1 MKPNLPVNRL
11 SATQRPATAVS
22 AQQGIAASSEKQG
35 SGQLSPDDSGI
46 SLKVE
51 RHGRWALLS
60 RAQTQLSGI
69 QRSEQAIVASYR
81 ELLSLSRQLERSGS
95 KSEALA
101 GRVANLRKQLE
112 QSNVLD
118 NNLRLRESPARARYR
133 LDRVDLLSR
142 RSQSESLQI
151 QLPNGRNVD
160 IRLEA
165 DNSEEQNLR
174 SLQRA
179 FDKHQITASRTAEGQ
194 LAVLGTSDQLG
205 SPWVFR
211 GQGVR
216 VPAGNPV
223 PIQLSRQSTEL
234 EKLEQGLASGERE
247 LEKQR
252 LKELLATLEQER
264 RSLESQRHQLLQ
276 QIRQAQAATGISP
289 GGSEQSEAIR
299 DLLVNGDFT
308 LQLNTLLAQ
317 ANVSRFS
324 VVALLGR

>member
-11 SATQRPATAVS
+11 SATQRPATGVS
-22 AQQGIAASSEKQG
+22 GQQGIAANSEKQR

-60 RAQTQLSGI
+60 QAQTQLSGI

-81 ELLSLSRQLERSGS
+81 ELLSLTRQLERSGS

-101 GRVANLRKQLE
+101 GRVANLRKELE

-118 NNLRLRESPARARYR
+118 NNLRLQESPARARYR

-194 LAVLGTSDQLG
+194 LAVLGTSDQLA

-223 PIQLSRQSTEL
+223 PIQLSRESTEL

-264 RSLESQRHQLLQ
+264 RSLESQRQQLLQ
-276 QIRQAQAATGISP
+276 QIRQAQAPTGISP

-308 LQLNTLLAQ
+308 LQLTTLLAQ